1 MKTVYTKNGATT
13 NVVSKTQHLPVNLF
27 TCTPNPCINRSDRKR
42 PAAYSFSSTK
52 TIWPYGRIY
61 SEQNYNG
68 DVFGVEKVGHFGT
81 SFGTPIGAPGLASKL
96 SECKM
101 RALNKMYGKVR
112 NSEVSLNT
120 SIGEGRETLTMLR
133 DIAVTARKVRKR
145 LKKLS
150 RDVAIDP
157 LQTVGGL
164 YLGWSVGLSP
174 LLNDC
179 ENIRNHMANEDND
192 QIRIRPVNGR
202 ASAFQTSST
211 RDGFRKREMS
221 ERFQVGIRWRLAN
234 LHLFENWRLGLTVRP
249 TLFWELTTLSFVYDY
264 VLNVGQYLELL
275 EASILNNGIE
285 FIDGYE
291 TETVRT
297 ADEWKEDFSDS
308 ITKLQWSG
316 PPVLRQRTIHSVNV
330 EQRKVRRLLKSFP
343 TPPLPVVKI
352 PRASGPLLNVA
363 ALLSQILSRRAS

>member
-1 MKTVYTKNGATT
+1 MY
-13 NVVSKTQHLPVNLF
+13 
-27 TCTPNPCINRSDRKR
+27 
-42 PAAYSFSSTK
+42 
-52 TIWPYGRIY
+52 
-61 SEQNYNG
+61 
-68 DVFGVEKVGHFGT
+68 EKVR
-81 SFGTPIGAPGLASKL
+81 S
-96 SECKM
+96 
-101 RALNKMYGKVR
+101 
-112 NSEVSLNT
+112 SEVSLNT

-202 ASAFQTSST
+202 ASAFQTSFSP
-211 RDGFRKREMS
+211 DGFRIREMS
-221 ERFQVGIRWRLAN
+221 ERIQVGIRWRLAN

-264 VLNVGQYLELL
+264 FLSVGQYLELL

-297 ADEWKEDFSDS
+297 ADEWKEDFSDNS
-308 ITKLQWSG
+308 TPLQWSG
-316 PPVLRQRTIHSVNV
+316 PPVLRQRTIHSVSV
-330 EQRKVRRLLKSFP
+330 EQRKVRRLFDSFP

-363 ALLSQILSRRAS
+363 ALLSQILSRRVS

>member
-1 MKTVYTKNGATT
+1 MQTVYTKNGATT

-27 TCTPNPCINRSDRKR
+27 SCTPNPCINRSDRKR

-52 TIWPYGRIY
+52 TIWPHGRIY

-68 DVFGVEKVGHFGT
+68 DVLGVEQVGHFGT
-81 SFGTPIGAPGLASKL
+81 SFGTFLGAPVIASKL
-96 SECKM
+96 PECKS
-101 RALNKMYGKVR
+101 RALNKMYEKVR
-112 NSEVSLNT
+112 SSEVSLNT

-202 ASAFQTSST
+202 ASAFQTSFSP
-211 RDGFRKREMS
+211 DGFRTREMS
-221 ERFQVGIRWRLAN
+221 ERIQVGIRWRLAN

-264 VLNVGQYLELL
+264 FLSVGQYLELL

-297 ADEWKEDFSDS
+297 ADEWKEDFSDNS
-308 ITKLQWSG
+308 TPLQWSG
-316 PPVLRQRTIHSVNV
+316 PPVLRQRTIHSVSV
-330 EQRKVRRLLKSFP
+330 EQRKVRRLFDSFP

-363 ALLSQILSRRAS
+363 ALLSQILSRRVS